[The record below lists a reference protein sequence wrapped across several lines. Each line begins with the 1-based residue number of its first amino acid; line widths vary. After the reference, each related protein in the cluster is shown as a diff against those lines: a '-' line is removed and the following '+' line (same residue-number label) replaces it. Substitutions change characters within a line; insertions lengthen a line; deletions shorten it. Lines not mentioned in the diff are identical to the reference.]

1 MMHRILLSASVMSIL
16 LPVAAGCSKGDD
28 KRMTSIQQ
36 YYAKMDETKANRH
49 AHLKYMSDNAM
60 LSDMSVAEIHFVP
73 HTAELSGTGAA
84 RLDRLAPLLDTY
96 GGTVRY
102 ETFSPDDALV
112 AQRIEHVREYL
123 TLTGCN
129 MDRVQVK
136 PMLSGGR
143 YTPASEA
150 IVVME
155 KGTQKPSDL
164 DTGGSFV
171 TGGGGGR

>member
-1 MMHRILLSASVMSIL
+1 MMHRILLSATLLSII
-16 LPVAAGCSKGDD
+16 LPAVPGCSKGED
-28 KRMTSIQQ
+28 KHLTSIQQ

-49 AHLKYMSDNAM
+49 EHLKYMTDNAM
-60 LSDMSVAEIHFVP
+60 LHDMSVAEIHFVP

-112 AQRIEHVREYL
+112 AQRIENVREYL

-143 YTPASEA
+143 YTPAAEA

-155 KGTQKPSDL
+155 KGTEKPADL
-164 DTGGSFV
+164 ETGGSFV
-171 TGGGGGR
+171 TGGGGR